1 MIEITD
7 LGNKSFYDYIKDKN
21 KFKDYKRLI
30 ELIVKLQKIKLKNQ
44 YYFSGKKIKFQN
56 IHLVIYTKSQ
66 IYFLIGI

>member
-7 LGNKSFYDYIKDKN
+7 LGDKSFYDYIKDKN

-44 YYFSGKKIKFQN
+44 YYYSGKKLNFQDIHFAIYIKS
-56 IHLVIYTKSQ
+56 L